1 MTGRTRFL
9 IPFISLVVILSP
21 TLPAIPAGDT
31 AHAEE
36 GIENNATA
44 VGDEFKQMGKAVGK
58 AAKEGGKATGKAA
71 KEGGKTVGKTFKEAG
86 QETGK
91 GFRELGKE
99 FREAFEVK

>member
-1 MTGRTRFL
+1 MTGRNRFL
-9 IPFISLVVILSP
+9 VTLISLAVVLFP
-21 TLPAIPAGDT
+21 PLPALPAGDT

-71 KEGGKTVGKTFKEAG
+71 KEGGKAVGKTFKEAG

-91 GFRELGKE
+91 AFKELGKE
-99 FREAFEVK
+99 FRETFDGM